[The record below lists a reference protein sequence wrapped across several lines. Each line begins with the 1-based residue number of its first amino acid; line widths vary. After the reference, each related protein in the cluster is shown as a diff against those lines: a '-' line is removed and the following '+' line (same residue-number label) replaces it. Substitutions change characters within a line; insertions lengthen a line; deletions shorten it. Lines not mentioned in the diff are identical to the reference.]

1 MKHKR
6 IILYTLK
13 NCIYCN
19 VLKGKLNQE
28 NIKYLETI
36 IDNGTDHNSRLGD
49 TIEQFYQTES
59 YPIVEIKTGDF
70 SKILFSFISK
80 TNLAPRENI
89 IIFETI
95 DELLINLKQKLNEI

>member
-6 IILYTLK
+6 IILYTLE

-28 NIKYLETI
+28 NIKYLDVI
-36 IDNGTDHNSRLGD
+36 IDNSSDYNSRLGD
-49 TIEQFYQTES
+49 TIERFYQTES
-59 YPIVEIKTGDF
+59 YPIIEIKTGDL

-80 TNLAPRENI
+80 TNLVPRENI
-89 IIFETI
+89 IIFDTI
-95 DELLINLKQKLNEI
+95 DELLTKLKQKLNEV